1 MNLKLFKKIIKNLLK
16 FVAWGVSIDIKIL
29 RFLEDLLVKLENKL
43 SDTAYLLEE
52 KPPRTR
58 YFKGS
63 YHDILKDIGYI
74 HRKE

>member
-52 KPPRTR
+52 KPPRSR
-58 YFKGS
+58 YFKDCH
-63 YHDILKDIGYI
+63 HDILKDIGYI